1 MWAEGPVPGHSA
13 YYEGEWVADKRH
25 GHGRFSDGVQSYA
38 GRWVNDAFQS
48 DDQCTRAESYKENHN
63 GGIHVA
69 NIEKRQL
76 EITSLARVE
85 GSYDGRWQA
94 GAPVA

>member
-1 MWAEGPVPGHSA
+1 M
-13 YYEGEWVADKRH
+13 
-25 GHGRFSDGVQSYA
+25 QSYA

-48 DDQCTRAESYKENHN
+48 DDQCTGAESHKENLN

-85 GSYDGRWQA
+85 GSYDGEWQA